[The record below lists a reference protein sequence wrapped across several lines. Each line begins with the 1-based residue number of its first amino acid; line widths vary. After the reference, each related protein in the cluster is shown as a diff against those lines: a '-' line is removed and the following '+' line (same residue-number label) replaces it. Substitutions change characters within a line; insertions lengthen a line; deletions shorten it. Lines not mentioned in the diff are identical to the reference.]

1 MSDAKSASTP
11 ADPSVRLCREGTRDN
26 PQSEKVTAP
35 NREIMGSLN
44 YAMIGTRPD
53 IAFAVGLLS
62 RFSQDPRMPHYAAA
76 KRILS
81 YLKGTADVGLLLG
94 KRQSEKENRLT
105 CHVDSSYA
113 DDFDTRR
120 STSGLLI
127 MYNDAPV
134 IWKSRLQSMVT
145 HSTTEAEFI
154 AASYA
159 CKEVQW
165 LRQLLHELNRDEA
178 LATPVHIDNQGALKL
193 IANRQVHAR
202 TKHLDIRYMSI
213 RELETNGVIETKYIG
228 TEKQLADLLTKAL
241 YRDRFS
247 ILREAIN
254 CTSVNMMRQENDI
267 LCASNVNLSTT
278 CNLTNVNKGTVHRVR
293 RECKNDIQESYSTSE
308 LRGGTSRTRPPSRRG
323 TGRTRP
329 PTRGGTGPTRPP
341 GDCGADLPRS
351 SDGGGSGSG
360 SSTTAGRLGVSKG
373 DTRVILREGHRE
385 GRLKSRNVNSGLTF

>member
-1 MSDAKSASTP
+1 MCSSSKDELQAVLDHLRRKFEITVVDPKFFLGFEIKRNRLEKSLSISQTYYIKKVLERFGMSDAKPASTP

-35 NREIMGSLN
+35 YREIMGSLN

-62 RFSQDPRMPHYAAA
+62 RFNRDPRMPHYAAA
-76 KRILS
+76 KTILS

-94 KRQSEKENRLT
+94 KRQSEKENRST
-105 CHVDSSYA
+105 CYVDSSYA

-120 STSGLLI
+120 STSGFLM

-159 CKEVQW
+159 CKQ

-178 LATPVHIDNQGALKL
+178 LATPIHIDNQGALKL

-213 RELETNGVIETKYIG
+213 RELEANGVIETKYIG

-247 ILREAIN
+247 IPVSYTHLTLPTNRE
-254 CTSVNMMRQENDI
+254 V
-267 LCASNVNLSTT
+267 
-278 CNLTNVNKGTVHRVR
+278 
-293 RECKNDIQESYSTSE
+293 
-308 LRGGTSRTRPPSRRG
+308 
-323 TGRTRP
+323 
-329 PTRGGTGPTRPP
+329 
-341 GDCGADLPRS
+341 
-351 SDGGGSGSG
+351 
-360 SSTTAGRLGVSKG
+360 
-373 DTRVILREGHRE
+373 
-385 GRLKSRNVNSGLTF
+385 